1 MLHTA
6 PMLKYIP
13 PLPLGVGRGVRGRF
27 KREGI
32 YLYILMTDSFH
43 CTAETNANHKT
54 IFVVVQSLNYIWLF
68 ATSWTAA
75 HQAPLSSTISPSL
88 LKHKLILLKNWC
100 FWTVVL
106 EKTLES
112 PLDCKEI
119 KPVNFK
125 GNQSWL
131 ITGRTDAEAKASTH
145 WASDAKIWLR
155 KDPDAGKD
163 WRQEEKWM
171 TEDKMVG
178 WHHWLM
184 DISLSKFWEMVKDRE
199 VWCAAVHGVTRSRT
213 QLSNWTITACLLS
226 QWCYLTISSSAAPFS
241 FCLQS
246 FPGINLSNELALSI
260 RWPKYW

>member
-6 PMLKYIP
+6 PVLKYIP

-119 KPVNFK
+119 KPVNSK
-125 GNQSWL
+125 GNQSWI

-178 WHHWLM
+178 WHHWLNGHKFKQVLG
-184 DISLSKFWEMVKDRE
+184 DGEGQGSLVCCSPWGHKESDTTEQLNNNSMSIE
-199 VWCAAVHGVTRSRT
+199 SMM
-213 QLSNWTITACLLS
+213 LSNYLILCRPLLLLPS
-226 QWCYLTISSSAAPFS
+226 IISRH
-241 FCLQS
+241 QS
-246 FPGINLSNELALSI
+246 FQWVGS
-260 RWPKYW
+260 